1 VNSSAN
7 QLATNQNS
15 GKDTANLPS
24 DRVAPDRASD
34 MASGAASDKVS
45 VLVGKPRSGAWRWLL
60 MSLLIC
66 CSLGSVAT
74 LAFLWL
80 TSLPPRTNCDE
91 ISALSPDIDRLS
103 CAQEA
108 ARSGEVSDLTTGLK
122 LVESWTPEHPLHNE
136 AQRWME
142 EWSKSVLIIAR
153 QKMAAS
159 DLEGAI
165 ELANRVPKSSPA
177 YADAQAAITK
187 WQDNWRVD
195 QAIYARAEDALK
207 QQDWQSVSQRILEL
221 SESPYSYWNT
231 EKMNELSQRVLTEK
245 KAQQTLAQSKQ
256 LAQFGTPQDL
266 KAAIDRAKQMDTT
279 TYTWSEAQPVL
290 KQWGNTLLTIGFQH
304 WREKRLLEAIDLA
317 ETVAVI
323 PDLAPEAQNLLK
335 LSQARQL
342 AVASDTRWKATPKHV
357 WNLME
362 ATAAVRQIP
371 AESRFYAQAQESLK
385 SWDAQLQDTTQLQYA
400 QMMADLGQR
409 DLVQVAINQAEG
421 VSANRPRR
429 LQAQTLIAHWQNEV
443 ERLEDRPYL
452 LVAQQMAEPGT
463 IPALK
468 SAIAEAGK
476 VPMGRVLR
484 GEAQGLIYEWTQ
496 QIQAIEDRP
505 FLTMARIQADQGNLA
520 EAIRAAA
527 TIQPGRALYY
537 EAQAAI
543 GDWQAEL
550 NRIATART
558 RRETQRNQSVNA
570 ERNAALL
577 ENKESQPLQWNDL
590 PTGTDKLPKSEPSVA
605 PSPVPELV
613 PPQRARRL
621 APAVAPEPE
630 SPFVLE
636 QDAPLFEEAAPA
648 PRPDYDD
655 LDDIPRLINRRSNR
669 DESNSAPSPAASTP
683 AATEEV
689 FVAPPDSQLFEP
701 DSQPTETQSAPTQPN
716 PVEAV
721 PPPVTNE
728 PLLEA
733 EPLVEELAPATTE
746 SSSIEPTAPATQSA
760 LPEAAPASLMLPDE
774 NLSSSIDAIAESESL
789 FALEAVAE
797 TPISNENAQ

>member
-1 VNSSAN
+1 MNSSAN
-7 QLATNQNS
+7 RLTTSQSINQEASKVSLDTTISDMSS
-15 GKDTANLPS
+15 GMPSSLPS
-24 DRVAPDRASD
+24 DRISAL
-34 MASGAASDKVS
+34 VS
-45 VLVGKPRSGAWRWLL
+45 QPKLGAWRWLL
-60 MSLLIC
+60 MSLLVC

-80 TSLPPRTNCDE
+80 TSLPPRINCDE

-108 ARSGEVSDLTTGLK
+108 ARSGEVSDLMTGLK

-153 QKMAAS
+153 QKMADS

-187 WQDNWRVD
+187 WQDSWRVD

-221 SESPYSYWNT
+221 SESPYPYWNA
-231 EKMNELSQRVLTEK
+231 EKVNELSQRVLVEK

-290 KQWGNTLLTIGFQH
+290 KQWGDTLLTIGFQH
-304 WREKRLLEAIDLA
+304 WRERRLLEAIDLA

-323 PDLAPEAQNLLK
+323 PDLTPEAQNLLK

-342 AVASDTRWKATPKHV
+342 AIASDTRWKAAPKHV

-362 ATAAVRQIP
+362 ATAAARQIP
-371 AESRFYAQAQESLK
+371 ADSRFYAQAQESLK
-385 SWDAQLQDTTQLQYA
+385 SWEAQLKDTTQLQYA
-400 QMMADLGQR
+400 QVMADLGQR
-409 DLVQVAINQAEG
+409 DLVQAAITQAES
-421 VSANRPRR
+421 VSADRPRR

-443 ERLEDRPYL
+443 ERVEDRPYL
-452 LVAQQMAEPGT
+452 LFARQVAEPGT

-468 SAIAEAGK
+468 SAIAEASK
-476 VPMGRVLR
+476 VQMGRVLR

-505 FLTMARIQADQGNLA
+505 FLTMARIQADQGNLT

-543 GDWQAEL
+543 GSWQTEL

-558 RRETQRNQSVNA
+558 RRETQRQQSTST
-570 ERNAALL
+570 ERHVDSSN
-577 ENKESQPLQWNDL
+577 NVDPLPPFQWNEL
-590 PTGTDKLPKSEPSVA
+590 PSTTDKTPKFEPQA
-605 PSPVPELV
+605 NPTPVPHLV
-613 PPQRARRL
+613 PPQRARR
-621 APAVAPEPE
+621 VAPPVEPE
-630 SPFVLE
+630 VNSPFVLE
-636 QDAPLFEEAAPA
+636 ENMPLFEEAAPA
-648 PRPDYDD
+648 TNRSYDD
-655 LDDIPRLINRRSNR
+655 LDDIPRLINRRANR
-669 DESNSAPSPAASTP
+669 NTP
-683 AATEEV
+683 AAPSSASPSTDQV
-689 FVAPPDSQLFEP
+689 FSAPPDSQLFEAEP
-701 DSQPTETQSAPTQPN
+701 NSIEAPSAP
-716 PVEAV
+716 VEEVA
-721 PPPVTNE
+721 PPVTNE
-728 PLLEA
+728 PVFEV
-733 EPLVEELAPATTE
+733 EPLVEELAPTPTE
-746 SSSIEPTAPATQSA
+746 SSSIEPATPETQSV
-760 LPEAAPASLMLPDE
+760 LPEAEPLSFDRPDKDLSASIE
-774 NLSSSIDAIAESESL
+774 SIAEPTSL
-789 FALEAVAE
+789 FVSE
-797 TPISNENAQ
+797 TISTASAADEKPQ

>member
-1 VNSSAN
+1 MNSSAN
-7 QLATNQNS
+7 QLATDQS
-15 GKDTANLPS
+15 PGKEPPKISSDLTLS
-24 DRVAPDRASD
+24 DRSPSLPLDEIS
-34 MASGAASDKVS
+34 VS
-45 VLVGKPRSGAWRWLL
+45 VGKPKGSAWRWLL

-66 CSLGSVAT
+66 CSLGSLAT

-108 ARSGEVSDLTTGLK
+108 ARSGEVSDLMTGLE

-153 QKMAAS
+153 QKMADS

-165 ELANRVPKSSPA
+165 ELANRIPKSSPA
-177 YADAQAAITK
+177 YADARAAITK
-187 WQDNWRVD
+187 WQDSWRVD
-195 QAIYARAEDALK
+195 RAIYARAENALK

-221 SESPYSYWNT
+221 SESPYPYWNA
-231 EKMNELSQRVLTEK
+231 ERVNELSQRVLVEK

-279 TYTWSEAQPVL
+279 TYTWTEAQPVL
-290 KQWGNTLLTIGFQH
+290 KQWGNTLLTIGFQR
-304 WREKRLLEAIDLA
+304 WRERRLPEAIDLA
-317 ETVAVI
+317 ETIAVI
-323 PDLAPEAQNLLK
+323 PDLTPEAQNLLK

-342 AVASDTRWKATPKHV
+342 AIASDTRWKATPKHV

-362 ATAAVRQIP
+362 ATAAARQIP

-385 SWDAQLQDTTQLQYA
+385 SWETQLKDTTQLQYA
-400 QMMADLGQR
+400 QVMADLGQR
-409 DLVQVAINQAEG
+409 DLVQAAIAQAES
-421 VSANRPRR
+421 VSADRPRR

-452 LVAQQMAEPGT
+452 LFARQVAEPAT

-468 SAIAEAGK
+468 SAIAEASK
-476 VPMGRVLR
+476 VQMGRVLR

-505 FLTMARIQADQGNLA
+505 FLTMARIQADQGNLT
-520 EAIRAAA
+520 EAIRVAA

-543 GDWQAEL
+543 GSWQAQL
-550 NRIATART
+550 NQIATART
-558 RRETQRNQSVNA
+558 RRETQRNQSASA
-570 ERNAALL
+570 ERNTDLAETTEPSQLL
-577 ENKESQPLQWNDL
+577 PGNDL
-590 PTGTDKLPKSEPSVA
+590 PSVTDKTPKFEPQVA
-605 PSPVPELV
+605 PPLPNLV
-613 PPQRARRL
+613 PPQRARR
-621 APAVAPEPE
+621 VATPVEPE

-636 QDAPLFEEAAPA
+636 ENTPLFEEEAPA
-648 PRPDYDD
+648 TQRPDDD
-655 LDDIPRLINRRSNR
+655 LDDVPRLINRRSNQ
-669 DESNSAPSPAASTP
+669 NQSAPAAPAAP
-683 AATEEV
+683 ASSSANEVEV
-689 FVAPPDSQLFEP
+689 FVAPPDSQLFETAPSPVEFQP
-701 DSQPTETQSAPTQPN
+701 DSISQPGSLEEVA
-716 PVEAV
+716 
-721 PPPVTNE
+721 PPVTHS
-728 PLLEA
+728 PLFEA
-733 EPLVEELAPATTE
+733 EPLVEELAPTTE
-746 SSSIEPTAPATQSA
+746 SSSIEPTTPATQSA
-760 LPEAAPASLMLPDE
+760 LPEVEPLSLAPSDRD
-774 NLSSSIDAIAESESL
+774 LSSSIESIAEPGLLFVSETVS
-789 FALEAVAE
+789 AASSSTEK
-797 TPISNENAQ
+797 TQ